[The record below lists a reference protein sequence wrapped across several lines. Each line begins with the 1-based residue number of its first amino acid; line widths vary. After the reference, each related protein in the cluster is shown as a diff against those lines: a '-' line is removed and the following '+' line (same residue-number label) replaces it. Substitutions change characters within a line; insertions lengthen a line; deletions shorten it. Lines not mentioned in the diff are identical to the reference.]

1 MANRPSRASDLIG
14 EVLARGGLKR
24 GVKRAEAVLL
34 WRHVVGPAVAKFSQ
48 ATSLK
53 DGILF
58 VEVPDSETAMHLSL
72 QRQKFL
78 DVYRAKF
85 KMGEVREIRFRVGR
99 RRDEAADEE
108 PKLDIPPDPRALA
121 LLAKALSR
129 LDLPDHL
136 AQPTM
141 RAAKAMLS
149 YRARKE
155 AEGWKPCPICEGL
168 TPAGG
173 LCATCRRYGEEAKVK
188 RATTTLAVSP
198 DEVTPLLSFEERQVA
213 VYHAKRYLTERML
226 ELLPQVLADPTMKPY
241 LLAAARCYLAHQ
253 LGKPLAEVSEDD
265 LVHLDGRVARVL
277 GRWR

>member
-1 MANRPSRASDLIG
+1 MANRPSRAGDLIG

-34 WRHVVGPAVAKFSQ
+34 WPHVVGYEVAKFSQ

-85 KMGEVREIRFRVGR
+85 KLTEVREIRFRVGR
-99 RRDEAADEE
+99 RREERMAEE
-108 PKLDIPPDPRALA
+108 PRLEVPPDPRALA
-121 LLAKALSR
+121 HLARSLAGLN
-129 LDLPDHL
+129 LPDSL

-168 TPAGG
+168 TPRGQI
-173 LCATCRRYGEEAKVK
+173 CETCKRYGEMERVK
-188 RATTTLAVSP
+188 RATHALAVNP
-198 DEVTPLLSFEERQVA
+198 DEPTPLLSFEERQVA
-213 VYHAKRYLTERML
+213 IFHAKSYLEEKML
-226 ELLPQVLADPTMKPY
+226 ELLPQVLADPAMKPY
-241 LLAAARCYLAHQ
+241 LLAAARCYLAHH
-253 LGKPLAEVSEDD
+253 LGKPLAEVTEDD
-265 LVHLDGRVARVL
+265 LFGLDSRVARAL